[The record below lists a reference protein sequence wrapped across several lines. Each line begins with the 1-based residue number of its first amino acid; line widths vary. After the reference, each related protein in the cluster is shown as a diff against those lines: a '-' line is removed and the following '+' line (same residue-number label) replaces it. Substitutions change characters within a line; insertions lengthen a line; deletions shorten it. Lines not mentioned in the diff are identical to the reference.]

1 MLVLRERN
9 RLEVLEVTK
18 RKISIKTIDGG
29 RFDFTRNG
37 TEPVF
42 DGKDGTWGI
51 INQDGVKR
59 MFMLKNIVSIT
70 DKETENE

>member
-1 MLVLRERN
+1 M
-9 RLEVLEVTK
+9 TK
-18 RKISIKTIDGG
+18 RKISIKTIDGS

-42 DGKDGTWGI
+42 DSKNDTWGI

>member
-1 MLVLRERN
+1 MA
-9 RLEVLEVTK
+9 

-29 RFDFTRNG
+29 RFDFNRNNN
-37 TEPVF
+37 EPIF
-42 DGKDGTWGI
+42 DSKNDTWGI

>member
-1 MLVLRERN
+1 MV
-9 RLEVLEVTK
+9 

-29 RFDFTRNG
+29 RFDFTRKDN
-37 TEPVF
+37 EPVF
-42 DGKDGTWGI
+42 DSKNDTWGI

-70 DKETENE
+70 DKEIENE

>member
-1 MLVLRERN
+1 MRMLRKEDCKRQKALLVLRERN

-29 RFDFTRNG
+29 RFDFS
-37 TEPVF
+37 
-42 DGKDGTWGI
+42 
-51 INQDGVKR
+51 VKR

>member
-1 MLVLRERN
+1 M
-9 RLEVLEVTK
+9 TK

-29 RFDFTRNG
+29 RFDFTRNDN
-37 TEPVF
+37 EPVF
-42 DGKDGTWGI
+42 DSKNDTWGI
-51 INQDGVKR
+51 INQDGIKR

>member
-1 MLVLRERN
+1 MEKKSLGGAV
-9 RLEVLEVTK
+9 K
-18 RKISIKTIDGG
+18 MARKISIKTIDGG
-29 RFDFTRNG
+29 RFDFTRNNN
-37 TEPVF
+37 EPIF
-42 DGKDGTWGI
+42 DSKNDTWGI